1 MALGGPEDLAVVV
14 VGAGKGRAMAV
25 LAVLGVVA
33 ALAASRQ
40 VGQRRSG
47 QRGEMAGLGVV
58 AGVPGSTEPG
68 GLVEERLVLVVGV
81 GLGWE
86 GLFS

>member
-1 MALGGPEDLAVVV
+1 MAMGAPEDLAVVV
-14 VGAGKGRAMAV
+14 VAAGKTRA
-25 LAVLGVVA
+25 VA
-33 ALAASRQ
+33 ALAVLVVVVALAARVVAPS
-40 VGQRRSG
+40 GG

-68 GLVEERLVLVVGV
+68 GLVEERVVLVVGV